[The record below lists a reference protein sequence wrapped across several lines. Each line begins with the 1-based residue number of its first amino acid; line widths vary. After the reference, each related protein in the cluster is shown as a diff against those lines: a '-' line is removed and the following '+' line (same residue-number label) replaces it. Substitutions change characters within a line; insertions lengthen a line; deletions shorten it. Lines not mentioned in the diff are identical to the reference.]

1 MAGNTKLLGFS
12 PRTGDVGGIVNLERW
27 GKKVAVEISHGSVVA
42 IRAGCAEL
50 PDKPPEQQNG
60 GNDFKA
66 SYDESVGRVLV
77 DMDPMVASYVVAA
90 LKDGADGYGPRFGP
104 DASRTWPWIHLV
116 EAAIEAHKKY
126 HNVEGEPGVED
137 SH

>member
-1 MAGNTKLLGFS
+1 MAGNTKLVGLS
-12 PRTGDVGGIVNLERW
+12 PDNSINLSRW
-27 GKKVAVEISHGSVVA
+27 GKEVKVGITKESMFNLRNALA
-42 IRAGCAEL
+42 DL

-77 DMDPMVASYVVAA
+77 DMDPMVAHYVVAA

-126 HNVEGEPGVED
+126 HSTEGEPGVKD
-137 SH
+137 PH